1 MFEAVFIEGAFC
13 SFFDVWPRT
22 GLLDADVFRG
32 GDPKDLGEI
41 LQSFA
46 ERLARR
52 TEFIEFV
59 PDEMRNGGAKP
70 RLDGAIASLAQQGE
84 ELKDRQRR
92 EPEDYHWEII
102 GSLVL
107 CIAALLDH
115 MEGKVAPP

>member
-13 SFFDVWPRT
+13 SFFGGWPRP
-22 GLLDADVFRG
+22 GLVDADVFRG

-41 LQSFA
+41 LQLFA
-46 ERLARR
+46 ERLDRR

-59 PDEMRNGGAKP
+59 PDETRNGGAKP
-70 RLDGAIASLAQQGE
+70 RLEGAIASLARQGE
-84 ELKDRQRR
+84 ELKQRRRR

-107 CIAALLDH
+107 CITALLEH
-115 MEGKVAPP
+115 MEGKAAPP